1 MVNNKLNPVGF
12 AALFVAALAAA
23 PAFAQVDLTGTWQ
36 RVGQSD
42 NGASRE
48 PVDLLGMPLS
58 ADGRAKALSYDIAA
72 LSATERQCQM
82 YPPFYA
88 LVGPFPLQFVMVPD
102 PVTQKLLAWKILGWG
117 DRDET
122 VIWMDGRPHP
132 SKYAP
137 HPHGGFTTGVWEG
150 DTLTAVTTHAKL
162 GDMKRHRG
170 FSSDRATLTYRFNR
184 HGDILTVTGILE
196 DPVYLAEPFVLTE
209 VFRLTT
215 NPNNFPLTAC
225 EPIEELPHLHEN
237 PALVPHYLPGKHPSM
252 NEVTERYN
260 IPLEAVVGG
269 PETMYPEVQEEAQGQ
284 VRDAAALQGRL
295 RPSARATSGRRPGRR
310 PASRPRRGSAGRP
323 RRRSA
328 TVEAGLQTR
337 LEPRLSTAPLR
348 SLTRQLTCVEAG
360 ESHSDDR
367 TALRR
372 RRRRW
377 TLGSRRLTRSALN
390 LADPH
395 WLLAR
400 SGDPCR
406 SSP

>member
-1 MVNNKLNPVGF
+1 MGSDTVLGAVVKEHGMPKAQSPMPKAGPR
-12 AALFVAALAAA
+12 VAVLIVATLLSAA
-23 PAFAQVDLTGTWQ
+23 PAFAQIDLTGTWQ
-36 RVGQSD
+36 RVGQND
-42 NGASRE
+42 NGAARE

-122 VIWMDGRPHP
+122 MIWMDGRPHP

-137 HPHGGFTTGVWEG
+137 HPHGGFTTGAWEG

-162 GDMKRHRG
+162 GDIKRHRG

-184 HGDILTVTGILE
+184 HGDVLTVTGILE

-209 VFRLTT
+209 NFRLTT

-252 NEVTERYN
+252 NEMTEHYN

-269 PETMYPEVQEEAQGQ
+269 PETMYPEYRKKLKDKYVMPPPCKEGCGA
-284 VRDAAALQGRL
+284 
-295 RPSARATSGRRPGRR
+295 RPRH
-310 PASRPRRGSAGRP
+310 RPRRTGRRSAARRRATRGP
-323 RRRSA
+323 RRR
-328 TVEAGLQTR
+328 QR
-337 LEPRLSTAPLR
+337 LRAP
-348 SLTRQLTCVEAG
+348 Q
-360 ESHSDDR
+360 
-367 TALRR
+367 
-372 RRRRW
+372 
-377 TLGSRRLTRSALN
+377 
-390 LADPH
+390 PQ
-395 WLLAR
+395 
-400 SGDPCR
+400 P
-406 SSP
+406 